1 MQMRRFVAPNIRLA
15 MKLIKKEQGDSAVI
29 LSQRKVAEGVEVV
42 SAVDHEIESVVSE
55 AYGEPVENNPGG
67 NIAAQVAEQMVNFQ
81 RPVSR
86 PTEMPLSSLSSQP
99 AMTQAYQTPSPQPLP
114 ATHAS
119 QSSQFSGSSMA
130 FQQASAAAPS
140 VGMSHLQEE
149 MRQMK
154 GMLENQLAGLAW
166 GDYCRE
172 QPARV
177 ELLKKLRA
185 IGLGYGLC
193 HELVN
198 ETADAPTEDEAWARM
213 QQRLTEKLHCMEDEI
228 LTQGGVVALV
238 GTTGVGKTT
247 TIAKLAARFA
257 MRFGASQV
265 AMISTDCYRVGAAEQ
280 LRMFGEL
287 IGVPVFQAENGA
299 VLQAQLDE
307 LKNRKLVLV
316 DTAGLS
322 QRDLRL
328 SELFATLQCA
338 GQDIKTY
345 VVLSAAAQMASL
357 NEVVKAF
364 SKVPLSGAVLTKLD
378 EASNLG
384 GSLSVV
390 IEHELPVVCL
400 GDGQRVPEDLHVAR
414 SRELIDRALSQMCY
428 EEVGGE
434 ASMALQFGKVLSHA

>member
-15 MKLIKKEQGDSAVI
+15 MKLVKKEQGDSAVI
-29 LSQRKVAEGVEVV
+29 LSQRKVAEGVEIV
-42 SAVDHEIESVVSE
+42 SAVDHEIESVVS
-55 AYGEPVENNPGG
+55 AVYGESVDNKPGES
-67 NIAAQVAEQMVNFQ
+67 IAAQVAEQMVNFQ
-81 RPVSR
+81 QPASIPAGVAQ
-86 PTEMPLSSLSSQP
+86 SSFSSQSSAQTHP
-99 AMTQAYQTPSPQPLP
+99 SAQAQAAAVAP
-114 ATHAS
+114 
-119 QSSQFSGSSMA
+119 SSQFSGASMA
-130 FQQASAAAPS
+130 FQQASGSASTPS
-140 VGMSHLQEE
+140 VGMSQLQEE
-149 MRQMK
+149 MRQMR

-166 GDYCRE
+166 GDYCRQ

-213 QQRLTEKLHCMEDEI
+213 QQRLTEKLSCMEDEI

-280 LRMFGEL
+280 LRQFGEL

-299 VLQAQLDE
+299 VLQSQLDE

-384 GSLSVV
+384 GVLSVV
-390 IEHELPVVCL
+390 IDHQLPVVCL